1 MERRHFV
8 QGLGGLGGL
17 MAGCHAAAAAP
28 APVRHALSN
37 AHFRI
42 ELDPANGSV
51 RAITH
56 PADPAAMSWVGNTA
70 NAPWQPRSLQ
80 WGLGYA
86 DIDKGLLHRGR
97 WEEPLDITSTGNTLR
112 VTYQVGALKVEVART
127 LQGEVFTERYVFTNT
142 GSGPLPLASEHG
154 AGTGMAI
161 AAPFNDHYTDTRD
174 VLEHRCHTHLW
185 MGGNSAWVAALRMGG
200 RGPHLGLV
208 LTEGSLASY
217 SITGRDEVTSSNT
230 RGTFLLHPS
239 LGPLQPGQS
248 RALAWTLFWHGGWD
262 DFFARCA
269 QHSPGFVRLQAD
281 RYTAYVGE
289 TITLTAGVT
298 ATDASLAAG
307 LPRLVTGQ
315 IPPQPLRRTSTGLT
329 AELKADKPGEMRV
342 ALVSTGGA
350 TSRLVVN
357 VVPPLDALIEARVRF
372 IATRQQV
379 RDAAD
384 PLDGAFLTYD
394 NQTNTI
400 ARYNPKRDHNEAR
413 ERTGMGVLLARWLR
427 GRAQRPPEVMDAL
440 TRYYRFHNAKLQRPD
455 GYVFD
460 ASALERPRL
469 YNWPWSAQLHLEMGR
484 LTGDAASYDA
494 FVRTIESYYANGGDA
509 FYAIGLPIFDG
520 LAALRATG
528 RTDAHA
534 RLLRL
539 FRQHGE
545 KIATTG
551 PNYPASEVNFEQ
563 SIVAPAAQILLE
575 LHSATG
581 EARWLE
587 AARPHLALLELF
599 NGRQPDHH
607 LHDIAIR
614 HWDGY
619 WFGKLRLWGDT
630 FPHYWSSLT
639 ALAFAHYARSGAAGY
654 AQRAEHIVRN
664 NLSLFTPDGRGSAA
678 FIYPKSVNGQ
688 LAHVADPLANDQD
701 WALVHA
707 LQLREI

>member
-1 MERRHFV
+1 MERRHFICSASLAA
-8 QGLGGLGGL
+8 LGPT
-17 MAGCHAAAAAP
+17 AAAAAAP
-28 APVRHALSN
+28 ASAPHTLANR
-37 AHFRI
+37 HFRI
-42 ELDPANGSV
+42 ELDPANGSLRSLV
-51 RAITH
+51 H
-56 PADPAAMSWVGNTA
+56 PGDAAAMSWVGNTA

-86 DIDKGLLHRGR
+86 DLGQPVLHRGR
-97 WEEPLDITSTGNTLR
+97 WEEPVQSTAGANTLR
-112 VTYQVGALKVEVART
+112 TVYQVGALKVEVTRT
-127 LQGEVFTERYVFTNT
+127 LQGELFTERYVFTNT
-142 GSGPLPLASEHG
+142 GTAPLPLMGEHG

-161 AAPFNDHYTDTRD
+161 ATPFNDHYTDTRD
-174 VLEHRCHTHLW
+174 VLEHRCHAHLW
-185 MGGNSAWVAALRMGG
+185 MGGSTAWVAALRMGG
-200 RGPHLGLV
+200 RAPHLGLV
-208 LTEGSLASY
+208 LTEGALASY

-230 RGTFLLHPS
+230 RGCFLLHPA

-248 RALAWTLFWHGGWD
+248 AALGWTLFWHTGWD

-269 QHSPGFVRLQAD
+269 RHAPGFVRLEAD
-281 RYTAYVGE
+281 RYTAHVGE
-289 TITLTAGVT
+289 TFT
-298 ATDASLAAG
+298 LAATG
-307 LPRLVTGQ
+307 RPLTGARLLDGSTPLPLQST
-315 IPPQPLRRTSTGLT
+315 PTGLT
-329 AELKADKPGEMRV
+329 ATLPADKPGERTV
-342 ALVSTGGA
+342 QLVTASGA
-350 TSRLVVN
+350 TTPLRLN

-372 IATRQQV
+372 IVAHQQV

-384 PLDGAFLTYD
+384 PLDGAFLVYD
-394 NQTNTI
+394 NPMNAI
-400 ARYNPKRDHNEAR
+400 ARHNKKRDHNEAR

-427 GRAQRPPEVMDAL
+427 AQAQRPPEVMDAL
-440 TRYYRFHNAKLQRPD
+440 ARYYRFHSTKLQRAD
-455 GYVFD
+455 GYVYD
-460 ASALERPRL
+460 AAGLVRERL
-469 YNWPWSAQLHLEMGR
+469 YNWPWTAQLHLEMGR
-484 LTGDAASYDA
+484 LTGEAACYDA
-494 FVRTIESYYANGGDA
+494 FVRTIESYYAHGGDA

-528 RTDAHA
+528 RTQAHA
-534 RLLRL
+534 RLLSL
-539 FRQHGE
+539 FKQHGD
-545 KIATTG
+545 KIAATG
-551 PNYPASEVNFEQ
+551 LAYPASEVNFEQ

-575 LHSATG
+575 LHSTTG

-630 FPHYWSSLT
+630 FPHYWSTLT

-654 AQRAEHIVRN
+654 AQRAQHIVRN
-664 NLSLFTPDGRGSAA
+664 NLSLFTPEGRASAA

-688 LAHVADPLANDQD
+688 TAHLADPYANDQD